1 MVCFLLADGAEARGG
16 EMTAP
21 SSCAKPSH
29 RSGPPARVCAGADTV
44 SIATE
49 AVYAIGRVQIGR
61 GTLGGVA
68 TVSAGSAAGCVKGA
82 IVKGVSS
89 QQRRQQQQQRT
100 KHRADLKYGASA
112 NAHSG
117 KGQRCAPGWHL
128 LQQSAPL
135 PRRVTRQRLGAV
147 C

>member
-1 MVCFLLADGAEARGG
+1 MVCFLLADGAEVRGG

-82 IVKGVSS
+82 IAG
-89 QQRRQQQQQRT
+89 QQQTSHRT
-100 KHRADLKYGASA
+100 DLKYGQRRARVSVVGWEQAQDTLRRRERKVHNMVARRRFDAAS
-112 NAHSG
+112 
-117 KGQRCAPGWHL
+117 
-128 LQQSAPL
+128 
-135 PRRVTRQRLGAV
+135 
-147 C
+147 